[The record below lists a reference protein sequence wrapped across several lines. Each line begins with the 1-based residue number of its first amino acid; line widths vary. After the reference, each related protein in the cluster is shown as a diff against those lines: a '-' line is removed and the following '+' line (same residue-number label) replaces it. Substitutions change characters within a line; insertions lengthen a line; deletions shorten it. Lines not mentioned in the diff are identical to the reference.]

1 MAAIKRIKQKFWRSV
16 VILSMM
22 SFTILF
28 VPLTIQEQVE
38 DTFWPLAIAILF
50 WMLAILGYGAIFSAG
65 KMRKKFL
72 TKRFGK
78 DIQMNLKP
86 GAFSFFSNP
95 TAKTMDIILLL
106 AILLLIV
113 VSLTPLKEAY
123 LMVILFSLFTWA
135 VNMHCLFNSRTFR
148 ITKYKIKRGRMA

>member
-1 MAAIKRIKQKFWRSV
+1 MFFLLLPMDLRELIQNSAQSMPQEENMGMLMLIPMLLLGAIV
-16 VILSMM
+16 
-22 SFTILF
+22 
-28 VPLTIQEQVE
+28 
-38 DTFWPLAIAILF
+38 TFFLF
-50 WMLAILGYGAIFSAG
+50 WMLAILGYGSIFSAG